1 MGVWR
6 VLGYIYAGFN
16 ILGGFV
22 LIGIGVSMS
31 TQQQSSFD
39 TDLSFNMFSQIGG
52 LAFIYGGLS
61 GIMIGILLIW
71 ALVKSGQIENIDKNI
86 KIIAEWAKS
95 QQQKER
101 DKVQSMKDDSKP
113 IADSEKKS
121 FAENGVR
128 YTKD

>member
-6 VLGYIYAGFN
+6 TLGYVYAGFN
-16 ILGGFV
+16 ILGGFIFIAFG
-22 LIGIGVSMS
+22 LQLGS
-31 TQQQSSFD
+31 QSSSESG
-39 TDLSFNMFSQIGG
+39 LSSSMFNQIGS
-52 LAFIYGGLS
+52 LAFVFGGLG
-61 GIMIGILLIW
+61 GIIFGILLIW
-71 ALVKSGQIENIDKNI
+71 GLVKSGQMENIDKNI

-101 DKVQSMKDDSKP
+101 QGVQSTNDDSKP

-121 FAENGVR
+121 FVENGVR